1 MELYNILREVKQYR
15 YIFKL
20 KQAKACQF
28 YAISNI
34 GGQNTKMLQASAVML
49 KQNFMLKALKQMYL
63 NCFSAAL
70 NCKCYPCSGV
80 SLVWSPLGSHTSR
93 QLSSPTTR
101 LLKRTLC
108 PSWQVTGN
116 HAKIVCFSSKTAIT
130 KSKTFKETSTPTIDD
145 DIFLGFELSNPAS

>member
-28 YAISNI
+28 YTISYI

-80 SLVWSPLGSHTSR
+80 SLV
-93 QLSSPTTR
+93 
-101 LLKRTLC
+101 
-108 PSWQVTGN
+108 
-116 HAKIVCFSSKTAIT
+116 
-130 KSKTFKETSTPTIDD
+130 
-145 DIFLGFELSNPAS
+145 